1 MTGSLRLGFLLVVA
15 GAMSV
20 MSAQA
25 QSRKKAAA
33 PNNERCRI
41 QLVSAERQG
50 VQTTPTPGVQHFFV
64 GGNVHVQCAG
74 RNIHI
79 YSDSMASFGGNI
91 IQFISQ
97 GNRVKYRD
105 STTNLDADFGTYLK
119 DGERFEAQGN
129 VIHQDLKSGSTITGA
144 RIDYLRPVR
153 GLRTDLEVVAYSR
166 PTVAY
171 VVKDSSGRVQSPYLI
186 VGNTVR
192 TLGSDVIY
200 AGGAVTIDR
209 EALKG
214 AADSLWLDSG
224 KKQAGQLIGRAS
236 LRNYSDTTAPTQGF
250 TLTGQVID
258 IGMTERELSSVKAKD
273 SAKLVSRDVNLDAD
287 SIQIRL
293 KLRQAEQTM
302 AWGKTVRPRAVSADY
317 QVLGD
322 SLLVESPNQ
331 KLSKLTAYGHG
342 WAGLSGDTAAGA
354 RRDWIG
360 GDQVTV
366 SFIERAGGGPN
377 KLVVQRLEADRQ
389 ARSFYQVAPERG
401 QTKGSMNYTR
411 ADRILITMRV
421 TQDSNTV
428 QQVDAFGAVDG
439 VHLQPAA
446 VRRRDTAQIRALP
459 DTASAR
465 RPPR

>member
-1 MTGSLRLGFLLVVA
+1 MTGSIRSGILLAVA
-15 GAMSV
+15 GALTVPSV
-20 MSAQA
+20 EAQI
-25 QSRKKAAA
+25 RKKAAA
-33 PNNERCRI
+33 SNNERCRL
-41 QLVSAERQG
+41 QLVTAERQG

-79 YSDSMASFGGNI
+79 YSDSMASFGGTI

-129 VIHQDLKSGSTITGA
+129 VVHQDLKSGSTITGA
-144 RIDYLRPVR
+144 RIDYLRPVK
-153 GLRTDLEVVAYSR
+153 GIRTELEVVAYSR

-171 VVKDSSGRVQSPYLI
+171 MVKDSVGRAQAPYVI

-214 AADSLWLDSG
+214 SADSLWLDSG
-224 KKQAGQLIGRAS
+224 KKQAGQLIGKAS
-236 LRNYSDTTAPTQGF
+236 LRNHTDTTTATQGF
-250 TLTGQVID
+250 TLTGRVID
-258 IGMTERELSSVKAKD
+258 IGMTERELSSVKARD
-273 SAKLVSRDVNLDAD
+273 SAKLLSSDVNLDAD

-302 AWGKTVRPRAVSADY
+302 AWGKTVRPKAVSTDY

-322 SLLVESPNQ
+322 SLLVETPNQ
-331 KLSKLTAYGHG
+331 KLSKVIAYGHG

-366 SFIERAGGGPN
+366 TFIERSAGGVN

-411 ADRILITMRV
+411 ADRILVTMRI

-446 VRRRDTAQIRALP
+446 ARRRDTTQVRIRP
-459 DTASAR
+459 DTTPAQ